1 MIRTVVAIDSKRGM
15 ADEQGIPWDL
25 PGDKKYFVD
34 KLQSGLVLMGYGTYL
49 EVRQPFGK
57 LPNYVATTRTDEKL
71 RDGFVAIAN
80 PTEFSLAATEDVWNI
95 GGAGLLAT
103 TMDTLDELY
112 ITQLEGEFGCTKF
125 FPPYQDDFELV
136 AEEPAIT
143 ENGITYRYQIWRR
156 KQPAN

>member
-1 MIRTVVAIDSKRGM
+1 MIRTVVAIDSQRGM
-15 ADEQGIPWDL
+15 ADEQGIPWDI

-34 KLQSGLVLMGYGTYL
+34 QLQSGLVLMGYGTYL

-57 LPNYVATTRTDEKL
+57 LPNYVATTRNETL
-71 RDGFVAIAN
+71 RDGFVAITD
-80 PTEFSLAATEDVWNI
+80 PVEFSLQATEDVWNI
-95 GGAGLLAT
+95 GGARLLAT

-125 FPPYQDDFELV
+125 FPPYQEDFELS
-136 AEEPAIT
+136 AEEPPIT

-156 KQPAN
+156 RQ